1 MNPPDSIFLAC
12 LHRTI
17 RSHLI
22 RVLELMGINSPVE
35 KITVSGLPAGE
46 FIPILQILGS
56 LKAVVCEECK
66 DNKQTMNFSPVF
78 TVSFGKS
85 KVVE

>member
-1 MNPPDSIFLAC
+1 MNLPDSIFLAC
-12 LHRTI
+12 PHRTI
-17 RSHLI
+17 GSHLI
-22 RVLELMGINSPVE
+22 GVLGLMDINSPVE

-56 LKAVVCEECK
+56 LKAVVCK
-66 DNKQTMNFSPVF
+66 DNKHTMNFSPVF